1 MLFSYKK
8 SIPKLSIKIN
18 NSVLEEKTVT
28 NFLGVYID
36 NKLNWKPHMIN
47 ICNKVSKS
55 IAVLRLVRSISP
67 KNVLKLIYMS
77 LVYTYINYCNLVWGA
92 AEKGI
97 LDPLFKLQKKA
108 IRIITRTH
116 YLAHTAPLFKNL
128 KLLTLYQVYSLNCSI
143 FIFKCMK
150 CNMFSEFRRRI
161 VISSYIHSHNTRG
174 KQMLRLKTRARL
186 TVCQR
191 SF

>member
-55 IAVLRLVRSISP
+55 IAVLRLVRSIFP

-116 YLAHTAPLFKNL
+116 YLAHTTPLFKNI
-128 KLLTLYQVYSLNCSI
+128 KLLFSGWCSTI
-143 FIFKCMK
+143 GPE
-150 CNMFSEFRRRI
+150 S
-161 VISSYIHSHNTRG
+161 VG
-174 KQMLRLKTRARL
+174 
-186 TVCQR
+186 
-191 SF
+191 